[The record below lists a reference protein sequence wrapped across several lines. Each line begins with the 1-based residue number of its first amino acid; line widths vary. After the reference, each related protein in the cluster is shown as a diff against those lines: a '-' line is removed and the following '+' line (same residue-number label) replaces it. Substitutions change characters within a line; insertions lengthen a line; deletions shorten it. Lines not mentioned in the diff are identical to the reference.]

1 MDSSPKKESL
11 RKRTVKWLSYGL
23 ISQAIA
29 ELETAFARAECAEER
44 RNIDAIRQLYSLMA
58 NYALNGNAD
67 NSRAIIVARI
77 RNSIVDSLESYERR
91 MRVDNNQSSALYPSS
106 LRTLRVVKNPPLK
119 DTLSEL
125 EHLLQNELNTS
136 ENASDTARRLND
148 AQKNFFNHLW
158 LTHPLTGEDENIIKE
173 LIDSNINHVD
183 LVLQLAVGGL
193 FLGEMEYHDD
203 RRMELLAEIYG
214 KLHEADPV
222 TALKALTALCL
233 ALRYHGEVR
242 TAWRERL
249 ATTLASLSAVA
260 TFQDDLRSIVIET
273 VKTRDTERVS
283 KHIVSDIIPSLMK
296 LNKDAFKFGNISE
309 MDMDMLEDN
318 PEWMTPLEDLSR
330 LHEEGADVMM
340 STFAPLKSHPF
351 FNELYRWFVPYKSAV
366 WELTQNAGANRSHV
380 QKIISFLDINRN
392 VCDTD
397 KFSLALA
404 LSQVPE
410 SQIGA
415 MQERLTDELGAMEEM
430 AGEENQREAII
441 RNNVRNLHRFYS
453 FFNRKSEFTNAL
465 QQELLLSTL
474 QVFDPIGLK
483 IDFHALRNEA
493 ANFLFSKRYYDQAL
507 PLYRR
512 NLALFATDE
521 LHEKVAYCL
530 QQTGDFAG
538 ALEHY
543 NRASDLAKAT
553 KWRLRRMVHCHK
565 MLGNYAEAIRLYK
578 EVLAMTAEPSVKQL
592 LTLANLYLLADR
604 RSEALP
610 LFIKADYMD
619 PQALSSQRAIIWISL
634 LDANFERAKTYTERL
649 FNNAAPEPADYLNRA
664 YLALLTGQ
672 PRQGADDLRKA
683 FAGMKVTAADF
694 VNTVSEDLARLENS
708 GLDILLANI
717 ALSEAINK

>member
-1 MDSSPKKESL
+1 MDSPNKKESL

-29 ELETAFARAECAEER
+29 ELETAFGSPECAEER

-58 NYALNGNAD
+58 TYALNGAAD

-77 RNSIVDSLESYERR
+77 RNSILDLLESYERR
-91 MRVDNNQSSALYPSS
+91 MRVENNRSSALYPSS
-106 LRTLRVVKNPPLK
+106 LRTLKLVARPSLN
-119 DTLSEL
+119 DSISAL
-125 EHLLQNELNTS
+125 EHILQNEFNTS
-136 ENASDTARRLND
+136 DNTADMSKRLNEAAHD
-148 AQKNFFNHLW
+148 VFAHLW
-158 LTHPLTGEDENIIKE
+158 LKHPLSAEDESAIKN
-173 LIDSNINHVD
+173 LIDSNINHID
-183 LVLQLAVGGL
+183 LILQIAVGGL

-203 RRMELLAEIYG
+203 RRMTLLAEIYG
-214 KLHEADPV
+214 KLHEADPA

-233 ALRYHGEVR
+233 ALLHHGDVR
-242 TAWRERL
+242 KAWRERL
-249 ATTLASLSAVA
+249 ATSLSSLSAVS
-260 TFQDDLRSIVIET
+260 TFQDDLRHIIIET

-296 LNKDAFKFGNISE
+296 LNKDAFKSGNISE
-309 MDMDMLEDN
+309 LDMEMLEDN

-351 FNELYRWFVPYKSAV
+351 FNELYRWFMPYKSAV
-366 WELTQNAGANRSHV
+366 WELMQNHGSNTTHV
-380 QKIISFLDINRN
+380 RKIISFLDINRN

-404 LSQVPE
+404 LTQVPD
-410 SQIGA
+410 SQIGP
-415 MQERLTDELGAMEEM
+415 MQERLSDELGAMDEI
-430 AGEENQREAII
+430 AGEENRRESII

-453 FFNRKSEFTNAL
+453 FFNRKDEFTNAL
-465 QQELLLSTL
+465 QQNLLLSAL

-483 IDFHALRNEA
+483 IDFNALRNEA

-507 PLYRR
+507 PLYRQ
-512 NLALFATDE
+512 NLANGENPE

-530 QQTGDFAG
+530 QQTGDYSV

-543 NRASDLAKAT
+543 NRASDLSKAT
-553 KWRLRRMVHCHK
+553 KWRLRRMVYCHK

-578 EVLAMTAEPSVKQL
+578 EVMSMTAEPSVKQML
-592 LTLANLYLLADR
+592 MLADLYMLADR

-610 LFIKADYMD
+610 LLIKADYMD
-619 PQALSSQRAIIWISL
+619 PQLLTAQRAIIWISL

-649 FNNAAPEPADYLNRA
+649 FSNAAPEAPDYAHRA

-672 PRQGADDLRKA
+672 PRQASDDLRKA
-683 FAGMKVTAADF
+683 FTDMKVPVEDF